1 MRNCFGDSLNF
12 IFTDNFD
19 SSSNFFPGFNNFSNV
34 AITTS
39 GIFTNNHT
47 IAPDSNLTITANT
60 FTNNA
65 TINPTGNLT
74 IVAATFLN
82 AASATI
88 AAAECDIIAT
98 SYTDN
103 GTITCLDSEVVAMVI
118 DIETPVDGFSNN
130 SVVSFDVSADGTIL
144 NNSAVGGTAQFRSTD
159 VEGNSNITAGSEADL
174 ILLQVTGS
182 TGSAL
187 NGTIEVF
194 GAEAGLII
202 ANPNGITCNGCGFI
216 NANRVDLVTGNN
228 YNASTNTFGSIAA
241 ANIDI
246 AGSGLAASVLKIQT
260 GADFSNS
267 ATINAD
273 SLTVIAGDDFANNSG
288 ATINADTVTIEV
300 TNFAND
306 IGNSGTVLSDS
317 LNFILTDSF
326 THSSTSFT
334 GFNNFS
340 NLAITTEG
348 TFTNTATINPTGNT
362 AITANSFIN
371 TGGVVNAD
379 TFALSVAGNF
389 DYANK
394 GTITA
399 TAFNFNVGGTLA
411 IIRIMILLGATQFIG
426 NIKFNFAIYHCF

>member
-1 MRNCFGDSLNF
+1 
-12 IFTDNFD
+12 
-19 SSSNFFPGFNNFSNV
+19 
-34 AITTS
+34 
-39 GIFTNNHT
+39 
-47 IAPDSNLTITANT
+47 
-60 FTNNA
+60 
-65 TINPTGNLT
+65 
-74 IVAATFLN
+74 
-82 AASATI
+82 
-88 AAAECDIIAT
+88 
-98 SYTDN
+98 
-103 GTITCLDSEVVAMVI
+103 MVI

-267 ATINAD
+267 ATI
-273 SLTVIAGDDFANNSG
+273 T
-288 ATINADTVTIEV
+288 
-300 TNFAND
+300 
-306 IGNSGTVLSDS
+306 
-317 LNFILTDSF
+317 
-326 THSSTSFT
+326 
-334 GFNNFS
+334 
-340 NLAITTEG
+340 
-348 TFTNTATINPTGNT
+348 
-362 AITANSFIN
+362 
-371 TGGVVNAD
+371 
-379 TFALSVAGNF
+379 
-389 DYANK
+389 
-394 GTITA
+394 
-399 TAFNFNVGGTLA
+399 
-411 IIRIMILLGATQFIG
+411 
-426 NIKFNFAIYHCF
+426 